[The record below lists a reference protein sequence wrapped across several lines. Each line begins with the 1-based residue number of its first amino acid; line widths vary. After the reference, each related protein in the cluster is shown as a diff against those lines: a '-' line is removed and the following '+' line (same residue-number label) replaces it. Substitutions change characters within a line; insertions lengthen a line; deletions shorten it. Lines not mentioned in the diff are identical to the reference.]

1 MCICAHDLSHFLT
14 HRTFQQQEQQTHV
27 LTVTYIA
34 KDYEIKEKERKEKLV
49 KIIIIILHLMV
60 KNQIFESSPKSKI
73 PNLSYK
79 VISKDFTSKISI
91 KYDK

>member
-1 MCICAHDLSHFLT
+1 
-14 HRTFQQQEQQTHV
+14 
-27 LTVTYIA
+27 
-34 KDYEIKEKERKEKLV
+34 
-49 KIIIIILHLMV
+49 MV

-91 KYDK
+91 KYDKITNFKYQAKTKKRSDKERDLAPKMKYL